1 MQPFL
6 FENSYLFFIMMQKW
20 TVDNDAELF
29 NFLIFKKLFIKRKL
43 HRFSLK
49 FDIFDE
55 EFTDVTLR
63 LL

>member
-1 MQPFL
+1 
-6 FENSYLFFIMMQKW
+6 MMQKW